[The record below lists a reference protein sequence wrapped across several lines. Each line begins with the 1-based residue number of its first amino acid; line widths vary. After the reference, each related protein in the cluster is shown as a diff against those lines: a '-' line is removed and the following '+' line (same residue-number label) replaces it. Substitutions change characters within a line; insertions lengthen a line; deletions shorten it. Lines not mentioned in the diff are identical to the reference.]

1 MIELAENQI
10 EVVHPLNLIEI
21 EWLTDNY
28 DCDHAGCS
36 GGWAEGAIVKLNGEV
51 IIECIPQASC
61 FGSVHNWSNEEI
73 YAKIFDYLGYV
84 VKGE

>member
-1 MIELAENQI
+1 MIEIAENQI

-21 EWLTDNY
+21 EWLVDNY

-36 GGWAEGAIVKLNGEV
+36 GGWAEGATVKLNGEV

-61 FGSVHNWSNEEI
+61 FGSEDNWSNEEI
-73 YAKIFDYLGYV
+73 YAKIFDYLGYA
-84 VKGE
+84 VKGD